1 MVTIR
6 HVRDDP
12 SRTAEMV
19 CLFRAS
25 DQRRKKEDRIV
36 DDPYAK
42 LFLGPLTR
50 AALAT
55 LEATGRLGEIAE
67 EHAPGLVTYVLA
79 RHRFIDQCLVRALDD
94 STAAVEQ
101 IVLLGAGYDTRAYR
115 FAKAIGSRPVFEID
129 YPSTSR
135 RKAEIIE
142 ERKRELPNVDTRRI
156 EIDFLVDELADKLDE
171 AGFVRGLR
179 TFFIWE
185 GVSMYLTRRA
195 VQDTLTVVRTL
206 SSPGSEIA
214 MDFWHFLDSGDF
226 ASTAHNLSSTFL
238 YFLGEAMTFSI
249 HPEDVVPF
257 LDRLQYDV
265 LDLADA
271 ASLEQRFVKD
281 DRRVHPSCYV
291 VSAKTR

>member
-1 MVTIR
+1 M
-6 HVRDDP
+6 RDDP

-79 RHRFIDQCLVRALDD
+79 RHRFIDQCLVRALEDPRAPVD
-94 STAAVEQ
+94 Q

-115 FAKAIGSRPVFEID
+115 FSNEIGSRPVFEVD
-129 YPSTSR
+129 FPSTSR
-135 RKAEIIE
+135 RKSEIVE
-142 ERKRELPNVDTRRI
+142 ERMNELPNVETRRI
-156 EIDFLVDELADKLDE
+156 EIDFLVDKLADKLDGE
-171 AGFVRGLR
+171 GFVRGR
-179 TFFIWE
+179 PTFFIWE

-195 VQDTLTVVRTL
+195 VQDTLTTIRALTG
-206 SSPGSEIA
+206 PGSQVA

-238 YFLGEAMTFSI
+238 YFLGEPMTFSI

-257 LDRLQYDV
+257 LDRLEYAV
-265 LDLADA
+265 VDLADA
-271 ASLEQRFVKD
+271 SALEQRYVRD

-291 VSAKTR
+291 LSAKTR